1 VARTEIAPEVPEDLR
16 PPSSLEL
23 PEDPT
28 DTWPELYRV
37 GVALPIA
44 DYVRELWR
52 RREFA
57 YTVPMGELRAQNQ
70 DTMLGQLWHLINP
83 LLMVG
88 VYYFIFGVVL
98 DAGGR
103 GGIDNFIG
111 FLLVGVFTF
120 EYTRKTVQ
128 AGSRMI
134 VKNRKLVQSINFPRA
149 ILPVSALVSETTAY
163 FWAVPVM
170 WTGLLLTGEEVQVTW
185 LLVVPIVLVQGV
197 FNLGAAMIV
206 ARISFHFRD
215 VAQFLPYVMR
225 IWLYMSGVIFPITGA
240 LVPAEFLPI
249 LQANPAY
256 NYIEMA
262 RSAFIDGRFVAQ
274 YWVWGVGWALASF
287 LLGFWLFR
295 RAEAEYGR
303 V

>member
-1 VARTEIAPEVPEDLR
+1 VSRSETVPEVPAELR
-16 PPSSLEL
+16 PPGGLDL
-23 PEDPT
+23 PEDPVEA
-28 DTWPELYRV
+28 WPVLYRV
-37 GVALPIA
+37 GLALPIP

-57 YTVPMGELRAQNQ
+57 YSVPLGELRAQNQ
-70 DTMLGQLWHLINP
+70 DTALGQLWHLINP
-83 LLMVG
+83 LLMVA

-103 GGIDNFIG
+103 GGVDNFIA
-111 FLLVGVFTF
+111 FLLVGVVTF
-120 EYTRKTVQ
+120 EYTRKTMQ

-149 ILPVSALVSETTAY
+149 ILPVSALVSETISY
-163 FWAVPVM
+163 FWAIPVM
-170 WTGLLLTGEEVQVTW
+170 WFLLLMTGVELSIMW
-185 LLVVPIVLVQGV
+185 LLVLPIVVVQSV

-215 VAQFLPYVMR
+215 VAQFLPYVLR
-225 IWLYMSGVIFPITGA
+225 IWFYMSGVIFPITEE
-240 LVPAEFLPI
+240 LVPDWALPVLRI
-249 LQANPAY
+249 NPAY
-256 NYIEMA
+256 NFIEMA
-262 RSAFIDGRFVAQ
+262 REAFIEARFVPT
-274 YWVWGVGWALASF
+274 YWAWGAGWAILSF
-287 LLGFWLFR
+287 TVGFWIFR

>member
-1 VARTEIAPEVPEDLR
+1 VSRTEITPEVPTELR
-16 PPSSLEL
+16 PPSSLDL

-28 DTWPELYRV
+28 QTWPELYRV
-37 GVALPIA
+37 GIALPVA

-57 YTVPMGELRAQNQ
+57 YSVPLGELRAQNQ
-70 DTMLGQLWHLINP
+70 DTALGQLWHLINP
-83 LLMVG
+83 LLMVA

-103 GGIDNFIG
+103 GGIDNFIA
-111 FLLVGVFTF
+111 FLLVGVITF
-120 EYTRKTVQ
+120 EYTRKTMQ

-149 ILPVSALVSETTAY
+149 ILPVSALVSETVSY
-163 FWAVPVM
+163 FWAIPVM
-170 WTGLLLTGEEVQVTW
+170 WLLLLLTGVELSPFW
-185 LLVVPIVLVQGV
+185 LLVVPIVAVQAV
-197 FNLGAAMIV
+197 FNLGAAMVV
-206 ARISFHFRD
+206 ARSSFHFRD
-215 VAQFLPYVMR
+215 VAQFLPYLMR
-225 IWLYMSGVIFPITGA
+225 IWFYMSGVLFPIA
-240 LVPAEFLPI
+240 APLVPEWALPV

-256 NYIEMA
+256 NFIEMA
-262 RSAFIDGRFVAQ
+262 RSAFIDAAFVPV
-274 YWVWGVGWALASF
+274 YWLWGTGWAVASL

>member
-1 VARTEIAPEVPEDLR
+1 VARSHPAPEVPPDLR
-16 PPSSLEL
+16 PADSLVL

-28 DTWPELYRV
+28 ETWPELYRV
-37 GVALPIA
+37 GLALPIP

-57 YTVPMGELRAQNQ
+57 YSVPLGELRAQNQ
-70 DTMLGQLWHLINP
+70 DTALGQLWHLINP
-83 LLMVG
+83 LLMVA

-103 GGIDNFIG
+103 GGVENFIA
-111 FLLVGVFTF
+111 FLLVGVITF
-120 EYTRKTVQ
+120 EYTRKTMQ

-149 ILPVSALVSETTAY
+149 ILPVSALVSETISY
-163 FWAVPVM
+163 FWAIPVM
-170 WTGLLLTGEEVQVTW
+170 WVLLLLTGVEISATW
-185 LLVVPIVLVQGV
+185 LLVAPIVLVQAV

-225 IWLYMSGVIFPITGA
+225 IWFYMSGVIFPVTAA
-240 LVPAEFLPI
+240 LVPEWALPY
-249 LQANPAY
+249 LRLNPAY
-256 NYIEMA
+256 NFIEMA
-262 RSAFIDGRFVAQ
+262 REAFIHGRFVPQ
-274 YWVWGVGWALASF
+274 YWLMGIGWALVSF
-287 LLGFWLFR
+287 LLGFWIFR